1 MLDVQNPLVAQVLAG
16 GNRQLQELAAS
27 GVLPLPLDQLL
38 PLQVRLASG
47 DDPELATRARASLQ
61 SLELRVAIPFLEHE
75 ATGPELTYFAQEND
89 DPRLLEVIVRRRDV
103 PRPVLVQLARK
114 IHVDLQEILLLRQD
128 AILEEPAILDALA
141 ANPLVSIYSQRRIA
155 EYRTHL
161 LPQREARITLA
172 RIQEKVQDL
181 PEETVDDEVVEVAV
195 NAALSLPVEGEV
207 DEKTGLSEGQIRLL
221 PVPIRVRLTRGASRT
236 LRALLVRDSNSQV
249 AVAVLQFNSIPDQ
262 ELEGIA
268 RNRSV
273 CEEVLEYIAKRR
285 EWFGKYPIARAMV
298 VNPKTPVAVSM
309 RILPRLSVRDL
320 REVGRDRNIPDAV
333 RSSALRLYTIK
344 QK

>member
-27 GVLPLPLDQLL
+27 GLLPLPLDQLL
-38 PLQVRLASG
+38 SLQVRLAGG
-47 DDPELATRARASLQ
+47 DDPELSTRARASLK
-61 SLELRVAIPFLEHE
+61 SLELRVAIPFLERE
-75 ATGPELTYFAQEND
+75 ATAPDLAFFAEEND
-89 DPRLLEVIVRRRDV
+89 DPRLLEAIVRRRDV
-103 PRPVLVQLARK
+103 PRSVLVHLAQK
-114 IHVDLQEILLLRQD
+114 VHVDLQEILLLRQD

-161 LPQREARITLA
+161 LPQRVARLA
-172 RIQEKVQDL
+172 LAAIQDL
-181 PEETVDDEVVEVAV
+181 PEEHVDDEIVVKAV
-195 NAALSLPVEGEV
+195 DAALTLPAEGEV

-221 PVPIRVRLTRGASRT
+221 PVPIRVRLTRNASRT
-236 LRALLVRDSNSQV
+236 LRQLLIRDSNAQV
-249 AVAVLQFNSIPDQ
+249 AVGVLQYNSIPDS

-273 CEEVLEYIAKRR
+273 CEEVLDYIAKRR
-285 EWFGKYPIARAMV
+285 EWMGKYPIIKALV

-333 RSSALRLYTIK
+333 RSNALRLYTIK